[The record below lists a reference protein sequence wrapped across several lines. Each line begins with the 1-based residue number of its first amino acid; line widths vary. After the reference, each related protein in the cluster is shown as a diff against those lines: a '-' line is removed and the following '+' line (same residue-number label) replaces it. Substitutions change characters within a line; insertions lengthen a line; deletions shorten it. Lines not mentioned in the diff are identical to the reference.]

1 MFTECPSCKTLFRI
15 TEDQLASVGGKVRCG
30 FCYGMFNAYESLFEG
45 EGAEEAVSAEEE
57 QAYQPEI
64 DERELD
70 DGDSATTTV
79 THPAQAKQ
87 ISQTSAAPAARVTP
101 DINPAPAAE
110 YSPRAS
116 NTPAANQPPNLLDAI
131 SLAGRELHQVT
142 RTQLDSRRNASAAMS
157 RSDMMLTAGWASATF
172 ILLIL
177 IAGQFAYY
185 KRDDLAR
192 YPAMRPFLQSFCGL
206 IGCAIPLLKSPQQ
219 VRLVSRDIRN
229 HPTTQDALQV
239 RAMILNEAPFAQPY
253 PLLRLDLTDVAGNTI
268 ASRQFHPEEYLMPST
283 DISAGFGAKQK
294 VEIQLDIL
302 DSQQTAVGFEF
313 AFQ

>member
-30 FCYGMFNAYESLFEG
+30 FCYGMFNAYDFLFEG
-45 EGAEEAVSAEEE
+45 ENADEAVSADEE

-64 DERELD
+64 DERELED
-70 DGDSATTTV
+70 DDSTATV
-79 THPAQAKQ
+79 THSAQLKQAGQTSVAPTARVPSAIDPAQPTAK
-87 ISQTSAAPAARVTP
+87 
-101 DINPAPAAE
+101 
-110 YSPRAS
+110 SPRAL

-131 SLAGRELHQVT
+131 SMAGQELHQVT

-177 IAGQFAYY
+177 IAVQFAYY

-192 YPAMRPFLQSFCGL
+192 YPAMRPFLQSFCAL
-206 IGCAIPLLKSPQQ
+206 IGCDIPLLKSPQQ
-219 VRLVSRDIRN
+219 IRLVSRDIRN

-239 RAMILNEAPFAQPY
+239 RATILNEASFAQAY

-268 ASRQFHPEEYLMPST
+268 ASRQFHPEEYLPPST
-283 DISAGFGAKQK
+283 DISAGIGAKQK
-294 VEIQLDIL
+294 AEIQLDIL
-302 DSQQTAVGFEF
+302 ESQQTAVGFEF

>member
-30 FCYGMFNAYESLFEG
+30 FCYGMFNAYDFLFEG
-45 EGAEEAVSAEEE
+45 ESAEEAGSANEE

-64 DERELD
+64 DERELED
-70 DGDSATTTV
+70 DDSTTTV
-79 THPAQAKQ
+79 AHPTQLKQ
-87 ISQTSAAPAARVTP
+87 TGQTSAASTARVPPPIDATP
-101 DINPAPAAE
+101 PTAK
-110 YSPRAS
+110 SPRAP

-131 SLAGRELHQVT
+131 SMAGRELHQVT

-157 RSDMMLTAGWASATF
+157 RSDVLLTAGWASATF
-172 ILLIL
+172 FLLLL

-192 YPAMRPFLQSFCGL
+192 YPAMRPLLQSICGL
-206 IGCAIPLLKSPQQ
+206 IGCTIPLLKSPQQ
-219 VRLVSRDIRN
+219 IRLISRDIRN
-229 HPTTQDALQV
+229 HPTAQDALQV

-268 ASRQFHPEEYLMPST
+268 ASRQFHPEEYLPPST
-283 DISAGFGAKQK
+283 DMSAGFGAKQK

-302 DSQQTAVGFEF
+302 DTQHTAVGFEF